1 MLKNYT
7 LKLQHHLIL
16 FELLD
21 NLVIMIAFDNLHV
34 KKKSNLQVPYE
45 FQ

>member
-7 LKLQHHLIL
+7 LKLQSHLIL

-21 NLVIMIAFDNLHV
+21 NLVIMTAFDNLHV
-34 KKKSNLQVPYE
+34 KKKSNLQAAYE